1 MINIDENMECIE
13 YNEYINNYLIFYNI
27 NIEFNNIFLNELNNS
42 IESNNSIELICIEL
56 YKIAINF
63 ELLYIILDKLEL
75 LFDIGNNNLDDSLLQ
90 LYILDIFSFI
100 TNNLNSIIHNKVIID
115 KIEFN
120 NIFELLYNLNIE
132 TLIEYVDDVD
142 CYKNKLILIIEQQKK
157 SIKNEFTEILNN
169 VLSYFN

>member
-1 MINIDENMECIE
+1 M
-13 YNEYINNYLIFYNI
+13 
-27 NIEFNNIFLNELNNS
+27 
-42 IESNNSIELICIEL
+42 
-56 YKIAINF
+56 
-63 ELLYIILDKLEL
+63 
-75 LFDIGNNNLDDSLLQ
+75 DDSLLQ